1 MKLKSS
7 ILILTAVILACLLG
21 LAQAAEFSAK
31 VVSHMGPQKVQGKVY
46 LKGEKLRQEF
56 SMGGQK
62 SINIARPDKQVMW
75 VVMPAQKVYMEMPF
89 GETDL
94 AKTMRMPK
102 DKTKMKLVGTETVD
116 GYETEKYET
125 VVKSDGRAM
134 KFDLWV
140 AKKLGVPIKMVS
152 KDGSYSMEYL
162 DIKEG
167 NVPDS
172 VFKVPSGYRKMPM
185 PQGMPR
191 RQ

>member
-1 MKLKSS
+1 MKVKSS

-21 LAQAAEFSAK
+21 LAQAAEFSAQ
-31 VVSHMGPQKVQGKVY
+31 VVSHMGPQKVKGKVY

-56 SMGGQK
+56 SMGGGK
-62 SINIARPDKQVMW
+62 SINIARPDKQVTW
-75 VVMPAQKVYMEMPF
+75 VIMPAQKFYVEMPLE
-89 GETDL
+89 ETDE

-102 DKTKMKLVGTETVD
+102 DKTKMKLVGTETVN
-116 GYETEKYET
+116 GYETDKYET
-125 VVKSDGRAM
+125 VIKSNGKTM

-162 DIKEG
+162 NIKEG

-172 VFKVPSGYRKMPM
+172 VFEVPSGYRKMSM
-185 PQGMPR
+185 PQGMP
-191 RQ
+191 QGK